1 MNKARLLQGLLLA
14 SVLLNLLLA
23 GVVIGR
29 GAAQPSMGGAGQVV
43 RAFLQAVPAETRPV
57 LAQET
62 FARRTE
68 LRQQLTRLRAAR
80 ATITR
85 EIQSDP
91 LDEAALNTAFS
102 ELNDAAI
109 GLRRVIQETAV
120 AVIRRS
126 SAQSRREWAARQG
139 ASWSDMDTATPP
151 LAPE

>member
-1 MNKARLLQGLLLA
+1 MNKARLLQGHLLA

-29 GAAQPSMGGAGQVV
+29 WAAQPSMGGAGQVV
-43 RAFLQAVPAETRPV
+43 RAFLQAVPAETRPI
-57 LAQET
+57 LAQEA

-80 ATITR
+80 AAIIR
-85 EIQSDP
+85 EIQRDP

-109 GLRRVIQETAV
+109 GLRSVIQETAI

-139 ASWSDMDTATPP
+139 TSWSDMDTATPP